1 VTAVAVTLRSRPRL
15 PRWLARTLAFGAI
28 FAALALVWEG
38 YKVLGKASDG
48 LIPFTDVRLP
58 VRPDDTSMP
67 HIFDVFAALF
77 RPVSRARD
85 ADLLVWLLIKNAAI
99 TWHRA
104 AIGFLMG
111 SLAGFGLGALFA
123 RSRLLERGLMPF
135 VVASQT
141 IPLIAIAPMIVI
153 WGGSGAWPPW
163 LVSAFGLDDAG
174 FSVAIISAYLTFFPV
189 TINSLRG
196 LRSRGARSLDDVVSE
211 LQACCA
217 RGVRAWTADALGDP
231 TARYLGRVSLN
242 PMVHADLFGTIIFP
256 LVGFFTGFMFY
267 AAAQMFVE
275 IKPRAARHLPGRAGL
290 VAAGAGIGGLST
302 LLAAGGAFL
311 SIPFLAWCN
320 VPLKRAIGTAAANGF
335 PIALAGTVGYVAQG
349 LRVPGLPEGSVGY
362 VYLPALLLIVAAS
375 MPMAP
380 LGARLAH
387 RLPVRRLRVV
397 LALML
402 LALAL
407 RMLANLC

>member
-1 VTAVAVTLRSRPRL
+1 MTAVAVALRSRPRL

-67 HIFDVFAALF
+67 HTFDVFAALF

-163 LVSAFGLDDAG
+163 LVNAFGLDDAG

-189 TINSLRG
+189 TINSLHG
-196 LRSRGARSLDDVVSE
+196 LRSPDPAAVELMRSFAASETQVLTKLRMPASIPYVFTALKISATASVIGAIIGELPAGLGDGLGRSLLTFS
-211 LQACCA
+211 
-217 RGVRAWTADALGDP
+217 
-231 TARYLGRVSLN
+231 Y
-242 PMVHADLFGTIIFP
+242 
-256 LVGFFTGFMFY
+256 Y
-267 AAAQMFVE
+267 
-275 IKPRAARHLPGRAGL
+275 
-290 VAAGAGIGGLST
+290 
-302 LLAAGGAFL
+302 
-311 SIPFLAWCN
+311 
-320 VPLKRAIGTAAANGF
+320 
-335 PIALAGTVGYVAQG
+335 
-349 LRVPGLPEGSVGY
+349 
-362 VYLPALLLIVAAS
+362 
-375 MPMAP
+375 
-380 LGARLAH
+380 
-387 RLPVRRLRVV
+387 
-397 LALML
+397 
-402 LALAL
+402 
-407 RMLANLC
+407 

>member
-1 VTAVAVTLRSRPRL
+1 MTAVAVTLRSRPRL

-67 HIFDVFAALF
+67 HTFDVFAALF
-77 RPVSRARD
+77 RPVSRGRD

-196 LRSRGARSLDDVVSE
+196 LRSPDPAAVELMRSFAASETQVLTKLRMPASIPYVFTALKISATASVIGAIIGELPAGLGDGLGRSLLTFSYYYVSGPEKLYGAILISALLGITFVALVSLAERIVVRRGRRPVEDVVGVAEDAMAE
-211 LQACCA
+211 LRQD
-217 RGVRAWTADALGDP
+217 V
-231 TARYLGRVSLN
+231 
-242 PMVHADLFGTIIFP
+242 
-256 LVGFFTGFMFY
+256 
-267 AAAQMFVE
+267 
-275 IKPRAARHLPGRAGL
+275 
-290 VAAGAGIGGLST
+290 
-302 LLAAGGAFL
+302 
-311 SIPFLAWCN
+311 
-320 VPLKRAIGTAAANGF
+320 
-335 PIALAGTVGYVAQG
+335 
-349 LRVPGLPEGSVGY
+349 
-362 VYLPALLLIVAAS
+362 
-375 MPMAP
+375 
-380 LGARLAH
+380 
-387 RLPVRRLRVV
+387 
-397 LALML
+397 
-402 LALAL
+402 
-407 RMLANLC
+407 